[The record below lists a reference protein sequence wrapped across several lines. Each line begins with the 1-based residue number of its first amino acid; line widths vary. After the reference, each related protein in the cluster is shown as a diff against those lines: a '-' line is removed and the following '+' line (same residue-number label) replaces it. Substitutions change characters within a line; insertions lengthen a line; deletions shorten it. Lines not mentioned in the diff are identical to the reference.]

1 MKTRHL
7 LSVLV
12 MLLFATSSAFA
23 VDYYLVG
30 SFNDWEKNDDYKLT
44 LTNSE
49 VNEYSITTTLAENA
63 TLKVI
68 SSEDT
73 WYPDGKG
80 NDYVVSTAGT
90 YTVYFRPNGNGNGDW
105 YYGVIYATIAAT
117 PSYSLTAEES
127 EYGSVVFKVS
137 GEEVTSAE
145 ENDEVTVV
153 VTPKEGYDA
162 EDITVKVYTS
172 FEESQAPSLVD
183 MKTTV
188 DTQQVNE
195 TTWTFTMPA
204 NNVFVVVTY
213 KEAEVPV
220 DKTDLQTA
228 LESADQVLD
237 GIDKADYEEVDF
249 TQFENAKT
257 AAEAVLAK
265 EDATQQEVNDAIT
278 ALQNAITALNSA
290 IDEENGHRFTK
301 SIPSMGWATF
311 ISDNPVK
318 CKTAAVS
325 LYTITSIDV
334 ALGTIS
340 LSEPLSVLPA
350 NTPAL
355 IFNQSTAAEIT
366 LRWGADMTADEVTAA
381 PEFMGT
387 PFAATVVTA
396 DDMQDNDYYVLR
408 GENFVWVKDPGTIAG
423 GKCYLKVAKTA
434 APAPSLSFVDGEGT
448 TGIENIAQP
457 STLSNQPIYDLNGR
471 RVAQPTKG
479 LYIINGKKVILK

>member
-1 MKTRHL
+1 
-7 LSVLV
+7 

-30 SFNDWEKNDDYKLT
+30 DFNNWEKNDDYKLT

-49 VNEYSITTTLAENA
+49 VPEYSITTTLAENA

-68 SSEDT
+68 SSENT
-73 WYPDGKG
+73 WYPEGMG

-90 YTVYFRPNGNGNGDW
+90 YTVYFRPNGNGNADW
-105 YYGVIYATIAAT
+105 HYGVIYATIAAT

-137 GEEVTSAE
+137 DEEVTSAE

-172 FEESQAPSLVD
+172 FDESQAPSLVG
-183 MKTTV
+183 METTV
-188 DTQQVNE
+188 ETQQVNE

-220 DKTDLQTA
+220 DKTALQTA

-265 EDATQQEVNDAIT
+265 EDATQQEVDDAIT

-318 CKTAAVS
+318 CKTDAVY

-334 ALGTIS
+334 ASGTIS

-396 DDMQDNDYYVLR
+396 DDMQANDYYVLR

>member
-30 SFNDWEKNDDYKLT
+30 DFNNWEKNDDYKLT

-49 VNEYSITTTLAENA
+49 VPEYSITTTLAENA

-68 SSEDT
+68 SSENT
-73 WYPDGKG
+73 WYPEGMG

-90 YTVYFRPNGNGNGDW
+90 YTVYFRPNGNGNADW
-105 YYGVIYATIAAT
+105 HYGVIYATIAAT

-137 GEEVTSAE
+137 DEEVTSAE

-172 FEESQAPSLVD
+172 FDESQAPSLVG
-183 MKTTV
+183 METTV
-188 DTQQVNE
+188 ETQQVNE

-237 GIDKADYEEVDF
+237 GIDKTDYEEVDF

-265 EDATQQEVNDAIT
+265 EDATQQEVDDAIT

-318 CKTAAVS
+318 CKTDAVC

-334 ALGTIS
+334 ASGTIS

-396 DDMQDNDYYVLR
+396 DDMQANDYYVLR

>member
-30 SFNDWEKNDDYKLT
+30 DFNNWEKNDDYKLT

-49 VNEYSITTTLAENA
+49 VPEYSITTTLAENA

-68 SSEDT
+68 SSENT
-73 WYPDGKG
+73 WYPEGMG

-90 YTVYFRPNGNGNGDW
+90 YTVYFRPNGNGNADW
-105 YYGVIYATIAAT
+105 HYGVIYATIAAT

-137 GEEVTSAE
+137 DEEVTSAE

-172 FEESQAPSLVD
+172 FDESQAPSLVG
-183 MKTTV
+183 METTV
-188 DTQQVNE
+188 ETQQVNE

-220 DKTDLQTA
+220 DKTALQTA

-265 EDATQQEVNDAIT
+265 EDATQQEVDDAIT

-318 CKTAAVS
+318 CKTDAVY

-334 ALGTIS
+334 ASGTIS

-396 DDMQDNDYYVLR
+396 DDMQANDYYVLR